1 MLVFLLLLFYSTS
14 VCNNKDDDEI
24 RGLVKHLCCSVLSSC
39 CFIFFIL
46 LILIYNPFY
55 KIKSV
60 KNAPCKEI
68 TGTRWGNKNNGTF
81 KKLKVH
87 ATSNKSLTNLVCNL

>member
-14 VCNNKDDDEI
+14 VCNNKNDDEI
-24 RGLVKHLCCSVLSSC
+24 RGLVKHLCCSVLSSYC
-39 CFIFFIL
+39 FIL

-68 TGTRWGNKNNGTF
+68 IGTRWGHKNRW
-81 KKLKVH
+81 
-87 ATSNKSLTNLVCNL
+87 